1 MGSILLIA
9 PLVVLPGFHMNKK
22 KLIDAVENMSI
33 QAHRSQEEQFFIRM
47 VRQVWQIDYSVP
59 PSEVWLNLTKKN
71 QDYLSVFLNLDDG
84 DEKEEK
90 WLVDNWNENVEA
102 LIHKSAESGWKVKIV
117 DTFDELNQLRLKNQK

>member
-1 MGSILLIA
+1 
-9 PLVVLPGFHMNKK
+9 MNKK
-22 KLIDAVENMSI
+22 KLVDAVENMSI

-59 PSEVWLNLTKKN
+59 PSEIWLNLIIKN
-71 QDYLSVFLNLDDG
+71 QDYFPVFMNLDDG

-90 WLVDNWNENVEA
+90 WLLDNWNENVEA
-102 LIHKSAESGWKVKIV
+102 LIQKSAESSWKPKIV

>member
-1 MGSILLIA
+1 
-9 PLVVLPGFHMNKK
+9 
-22 KLIDAVENMSI
+22 
-33 QAHRSQEEQFFIRM
+33 
-47 VRQVWQIDYSVP
+47 
-59 PSEVWLNLTKKN
+59 LTKKN